1 MGKLILAV
9 VVMAFMGSSYA
20 KSCKDFAT
28 QAEAQAYFKT
38 HNAKNLDRDND
49 GIACENGAGGKKSSK
64 KGKDK
69 IKKVTTASKSAT
81 TYPAQVG
88 KLPGQ
93 K

>member
-28 QAEAQAYFKT
+28 QAEAQAYFKA

-49 GIACENGAGGKKSSK
+49 GVACENGAGGKKSNK
-64 KGKDK
+64 KGKV
-69 IKKVTTASKSAT
+69 KKVTTASKSAT
-81 TYPAQVG
+81 AYPAQVG

>member
-1 MGKLILAV
+1 MMIKVVLAV
-9 VVMAFMGSSYA
+9 ALVTVAGQAYA

-28 QAEAQAYFKT
+28 QAEAQAYFKA

-49 GIACENGAGGKKSSK
+49 GIACENGAGGKKASK
-64 KGKDK
+64 KNKAG
-69 IKKVTTASKSAT
+69 TTKQPT
-81 TYPAQVG
+81 KPTNNPVKG